1 MNLDEIRHVIDALDK
16 EITALLV
23 KRMEVTRD
31 VAAYKKANDLP
42 VYHPEREKAV
52 ISKVS
57 ALAGE
62 EYAPYIAAIYQNMM
76 DESKKYQEKWLEENE
91 VSDNR

>member
-1 MNLDEIRHVIDALDK
+1 MNLDEIRVVIDGLDK

-31 VAAYKKANDLP
+31 VAAYKKAHDLP

-52 ISKVS
+52 IAKVS

-62 EYAPYIAAIYQNMM
+62 EYAEHIAAIYQNMM
-76 DESKKYQEKWLEENE
+76 DESKKYQEKWLAENK
-91 VSDNR
+91 

>member
-52 ISKVS
+52 ISKVA

-76 DESKKYQEKWLEENE
+76 DESKKYQEKWLEENK
-91 VSDNR
+91 

>member
-1 MNLDEIRHVIDALDK
+1 MNLDEIRVIIDGLDK

-52 ISKVS
+52 IAKVS
-57 ALAGE
+57 ALSGE
-62 EYAPYIAAIYQNMM
+62 EYAPYIAAIYQNLMG
-76 DESKKYQEKWLEENE
+76 ESKKYQEKWLEEHK
-91 VSDNR
+91 